1 MVQTLIYPQLFAE
14 RLLSAATVPAP
25 VCEIL
30 AVIREV
36 IAALGYTW
44 AGLLIQIGVVVEGL
58 SEGEECTPRPGGK

>member
-1 MVQTLIYPQLFAE
+1 M
-14 RLLSAATVPAP
+14 PAP

-36 IAALGYTW
+36 IAALGYAW